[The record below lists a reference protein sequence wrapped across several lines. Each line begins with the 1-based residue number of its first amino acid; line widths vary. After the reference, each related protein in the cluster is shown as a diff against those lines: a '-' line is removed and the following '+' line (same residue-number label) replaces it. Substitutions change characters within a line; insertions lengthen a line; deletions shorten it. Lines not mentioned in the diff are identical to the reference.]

1 MKKAI
6 FFDIDGTLIN
16 CMNNQHAISN
26 KVKEAINMLR
36 EQGNYAF
43 IASGRPLAFIDENL
57 KSFGFDGFI
66 LANGAHIIINGSTI
80 YESPFEKDFYTTI
93 LEEFNNRKIQYIL
106 ESTEYSYIPEQASEL
121 FDFYKEI
128 GVPTGYMKRSFP
140 SDDVSILKI
149 EALCQ
154 TSDIVKQCMDIIEN
168 YEEYGSFKSIDPR
181 LFEIYRK
188 KNTKATAILKTLD
201 YLNIPIEC
209 SYAFGDG
216 ENDIEMLSTV
226 GCGIAMGNASDY
238 VKSFAKKTTDS
249 VSEDGVASG
258 IMKYVLER

>member
-16 CMNNQHAISN
+16 CLNNQHTMSD
-26 KVKEAINMLR
+26 KVKEAIKMLQK
-36 EQGNYAF
+36 QGHYAF

-66 LANGAHIIINGSTI
+66 LANGAHIIINDSTI
-80 YESPFEKDFYTTI
+80 YESPFDKNFYSTI
-93 LEEFNNRKIQYIL
+93 LEEFNNREIQYIL
-106 ESTEYSYIPEQASEL
+106 ESAEYSYIPDQSSKF

-128 GVPTGYMKRSFP
+128 GIPTTYIKHSLP
-140 SDDVSILKI
+140 SKEVGILKI
-149 EALCQ
+149 EALCP
-154 TSDIVKQCMDIIEN
+154 SGDIAKQCMGIIES
-168 YEEYGSFKSIDPR
+168 YEEYGNFKSIDPR

-188 KNTKATAILKTLD
+188 KNTKATAILKALD

-238 VKSFAKKTTDS
+238 VKSFAKKVTETIAD
-249 VSEDGVASG
+249 DGVASG
-258 IMKYVLER
+258 IMKYVLD